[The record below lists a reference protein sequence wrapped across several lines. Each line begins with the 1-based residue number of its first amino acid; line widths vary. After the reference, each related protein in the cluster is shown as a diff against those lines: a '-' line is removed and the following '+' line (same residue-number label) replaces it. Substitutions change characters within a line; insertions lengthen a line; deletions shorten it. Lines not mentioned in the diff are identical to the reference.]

1 MLNLMAV
8 VSMVMMVWVASVR
21 NCLSLTDHTRC
32 RQIWERSL
40 NMSVSLVEVD
50 EMLVEASTH
59 VVKWNSCM
67 CRSVYERENWDDDD
81 VLWRQSERKDFL
93 CEDWLS
99 C

>member
-21 NCLSLTDHTRC
+21 NCLSLTEHTRC
-32 RQIWERSL
+32 RQIWERS
-40 NMSVSLVEVD
+40 
-50 EMLVEASTH
+50 